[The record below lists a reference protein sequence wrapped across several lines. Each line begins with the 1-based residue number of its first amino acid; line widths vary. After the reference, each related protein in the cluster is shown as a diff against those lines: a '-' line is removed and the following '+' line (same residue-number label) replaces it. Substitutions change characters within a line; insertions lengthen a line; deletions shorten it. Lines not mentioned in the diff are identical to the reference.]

1 MPTEPSPLTYTT
13 QGPLA
18 TDEFIDVLRRST
30 LGERR
35 PTDDRGCMEQMVRD
49 ADLTVTARDADG
61 LLVGVARSVTDFGY
75 CCYLS
80 DLAVDSAFQRQ
91 GIGLEL
97 IRHTRE
103 ALGPRCK
110 LILLSAPAAVDYYP
124 RIGFE
129 RHPHCYVIDKNA
141 PLG

>member
-1 MPTEPSPLTYTT
+1 MSAIHYTRVER
-13 QGPLA
+13 LDA
-18 TDEFIDVLRRST
+18 EEFVDVLRRST

-35 PTDDRGCMEQMVRD
+35 PIDDPDCIEQMVRQ
-49 ADLTVTARDADG
+49 ADLTITARDAG
-61 LLVGVARSVTDFGY
+61 GRLVGVARSVTDFAY

-80 DLAVDSAFQRQ
+80 DLAVDQGFQRQ
-91 GIGLEL
+91 GIGVEL

-103 ALGPRCK
+103 ALGPKCN
-110 LILLSAPAAVDYYP
+110 LILLSAPAAVGYYP

-129 RHPHCYVIDKNA
+129 SHPACFLIGRDA